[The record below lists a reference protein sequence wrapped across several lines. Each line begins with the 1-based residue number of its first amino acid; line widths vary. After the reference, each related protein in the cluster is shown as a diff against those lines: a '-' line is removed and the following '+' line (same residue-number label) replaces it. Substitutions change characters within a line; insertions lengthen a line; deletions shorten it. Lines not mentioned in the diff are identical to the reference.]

1 MWEKSFPITF
11 HQMKIVHS
19 ITKDDKTWKKV
30 LYNHSLSNLPIAQN
44 KIKFMKK
51 MHQSNFVNWRGTVK
65 SNLSVIKSHTIVKLF
80 LKSNPI
86 FGNKRNKKLGLFHIW
101 PHCEYFFILR
111 AKEKKSFLHTLL
123 VHFLPKLSFFLFFLL
138 LYMHEISLI
147 LFQFLKQCCIFMFL
161 VNRKDFP
168 ICA

>member
-1 MWEKSFPITF
+1 MAWNFIKSLATFAFGCWHNNMWEKSFPITF

-65 SNLSVIKSHTIVKLF
+65 SNLSVIKSTESKCI
-80 LKSNPI
+80 S
-86 FGNKRNKKLGLFHIW
+86 KKTTGSDH
-101 PHCEYFFILR
+101 HCTF
-111 AKEKKSFLHTLL
+111 
-123 VHFLPKLSFFLFFLL
+123 LSFFEKNYNDWIKCKLSKSRFKWKGLSSIKKFLN
-138 LYMHEISLI
+138 LY
-147 LFQFLKQCCIFMFL
+147 
-161 VNRKDFP
+161 
-168 ICA
+168 

>member
-1 MWEKSFPITF
+1 MLTETWTALAIAHHDALAHCSEKARIGVRHNIMWEKSFPITF

-65 SNLSVIKSHTIVKLF
+65 SNLSVIKSLTIVKLF

-101 PHCEYFFILR
+101 PHCEYFFY
-111 AKEKKSFLHTLL
+111 ST
-123 VHFLPKLSFFLFFLL
+123 
-138 LYMHEISLI
+138 
-147 LFQFLKQCCIFMFL
+147 C
-161 VNRKDFP
+161 
-168 ICA
+168 

>member
-1 MWEKSFPITF
+1 
-11 HQMKIVHS
+11 MKIVHS

-86 FGNKRNKKLGLFHIW
+86 LGNKRNKKLGLFHIW
-101 PHCEYFFILR
+101 PHCDYFFILR
-111 AKEKKSFLHTLL
+111 AKEKKKLSTLL
-123 VHFLPKLSFFLFFLL
+123 VHFLPKLSFFLFFFATLHAWDL
-138 LYMHEISLI
+138 FNPLSISKAVLH
-147 LFQFLKQCCIFMFL
+147 FMFL
-161 VNRKDFP
+161 VNRKNFP

>member
-111 AKEKKSFLHTLL
+111 AKEKK
-123 VHFLPKLSFFLFFLL
+123 VIYIPC
-138 LYMHEISLI
+138 
-147 LFQFLKQCCIFMFL
+147 QCIFYQS
-161 VNRKDFP
+161 FP
-168 ICA
+168 SFYFFCYFTCMRSL

>member
-86 FGNKRNKKLGLFHIW
+86 LGNKRNKKLGLFHIW
-101 PHCEYFFILR
+101 PHCDYFFILR
-111 AKEKKSFLHTLL
+111 AEEKCYFVTVRK
-123 VHFLPKLSFFLFFLL
+123 FFSTDRDFLL
-138 LYMHEISLI
+138 KLEAEGREFVKFLRSLE
-147 LFQFLKQCCIFMFL
+147 QFIQTVKGQNNFW
-161 VNRKDFP
+161 
-168 ICA
+168 

>member
-65 SNLSVIKSHTIVKLF
+65 SNLSVIKLHTIVKLF
-80 LKSNPI
+80 LKSNPM
-86 FGNKRNKKLGLFHIW
+86 FGNKRNRKLGLFNIW
-101 PHCEYFFILR
+101 PRCEYFFILR
-111 AKEKKSFLHTLL
+111 AKEKKSYLPCFFTKAFL
-123 VHFLPKLSFFLFFLL
+123 LSIYFLL